1 VRRLFLFALAS
12 IALGVASADADVADD
27 VRRLREQSVLLVGS
41 EAKALLAQ
49 EWVKYDLATLERR
62 EDALRRVRALGKR
75 LADDQNA
82 RRSRECSIQIFLEAK
97 WRAIYTADF
106 EAIERRIRDLEA
118 SLENDDQGYVAQQ
131 SPVDGSWGACFEP
144 MFMKLEA
151 TTLKLQE
158 LHQND
163 TNPNHALNLLPDIRS
178 SKDALALLAP
188 LLVSNIA
195 LEGIDHRSELN
206 GLSDSYMQ
214 LGFKAYWQAY
224 LEDQVHGLLR
234 DRGGAGITEIR
245 ADMRQFLDAWQ
256 DPVTGYWGAWYQVG
270 DRLYRTIDLSITFH
284 LISYLRGDVQYW
296 PQIIETTFDIANE
309 PYPYG
314 WRYGLSS
321 NNHNNYDVVKI
332 FRYAWPHMTEDQ
344 RARAREAMREM
355 LRWAL
360 DQSLQPDGSFAPD
373 ESFFSSVPSDYY
385 FGVSFFDEIG
395 YWSPKRRFWTDEA
408 FQGAEANCHLIRNR
422 FADLQLTGPIALS
435 AEKKLEASCG
445 AP

>member
-1 VRRLFLFALAS
+1 MRRSFLFVLAS
-12 IALGVASADADVADD
+12 FALGVSSADADVADH
-27 VRRLREQSVLLVGS
+27 VRRLREQSLLLVGS
-41 EAKALLAQ
+41 DAKTILAQ
-49 EWVKYDLATLERR
+49 EWAKFDPGTLERR

-163 TNPNHALNLLPDIRS
+163 TTPNYALNLLPDIRS

-224 LEDQVHGLLR
+224 LEDQVEGLLR
-234 DRGGAGITEIR
+234 DRGECR
-245 ADMRQFLDAWQ
+245 
-256 DPVTGYWGAWYQVG
+256 
-270 DRLYRTIDLSITFH
+270 
-284 LISYLRGDVQYW
+284 
-296 PQIIETTFDIANE
+296 
-309 PYPYG
+309 
-314 WRYGLSS
+314 
-321 NNHNNYDVVKI
+321 NHPNSGGH
-332 FRYAWPHMTEDQ
+332 A
-344 RARAREAMREM
+344 
-355 LRWAL
+355 
-360 DQSLQPDGSFAPD
+360 
-373 ESFFSSVPSDYY
+373 SVS
-385 FGVSFFDEIG
+385 
-395 YWSPKRRFWTDEA
+395 
-408 FQGAEANCHLIRNR
+408 
-422 FADLQLTGPIALS
+422 
-435 AEKKLEASCG
+435 
-445 AP
+445 